1 MQRFPNSTQMGLWIF
16 ASHLTGALPYRQ
28 LVPMGP
34 LPGQFGVVTRRQAI
48 QHLAAIG
55 KTAPHAPAALYGTL
69 LAAYKQMVAG
79 YQPQYVNDIIVL
91 TAGMENDPSD
101 ISAATLLRDLRTMAK
116 PSRPVEI
123 LMVVFGVPK
132 DLGDLQQIA
141 KATNGKVW
149 PITSAAQIPQIFYR
163 AFGRRICQPHCPR

>member
-1 MQRFPNSTQMGLWIF
+1 MF
-16 ASHLTGALPYRQ
+16 ASHQKGALPYRQ

-34 LPGQFGVVTRRQAI
+34 LPGQYGVVTRRQAI
-48 QHLAAIG
+48 QHFAGLAKAV
-55 KTAPHAPAALYGTL
+55 PRAPAALYGTL
-69 LAAYKQMVAG
+69 LAAYKQMIAG

-91 TAGMENDPSD
+91 TAGVENDPSD
-101 ISAATLLRDLRTMAK
+101 ISAATLLRDLHTMAK

-141 KATNGKVW
+141 EATNGKVW